1 MKRFWVLAT
10 VMSVAAWQ
18 PERVGADVF
27 ELVTGV
33 APGTSPGAP
42 RSVNPSS
49 FPTGGVPGSFRDGQR
64 LGGTPSAAA
73 TAFGGVGTP
82 FFNPNQFGSLSFMYR
97 RGSVPIPAGPG
108 VTLQAPVMAID
119 YLGGPQL
126 DLDGDLNNGS
136 RSLTPVPGQ
145 TPVVNPAQRSFVEL
159 NFSGSAVS
167 LDGFDATGNNE
178 GFQGIDAS
186 FATTVN
192 TIAGTQPD
200 GSGTG
205 PINPGVDTRTGT
217 LTPTGIAGV
226 TAISDLGFEFWQDS
240 ISPASSTA
248 GDLGTL
254 QYLGKL
260 RGYRVEADV
269 NGNFPTLAGQGLGST
284 LWPQVDASQVGQTF
298 NTASGVSPF
307 ATIDAGPA
315 GDDFTFGGNGGLPLT
330 DFGGDLGAYLD
341 QVVVPALDGDAR
353 SFVFLEGA
361 GFGINNSF
369 DPVFGDT
376 VGYDMVLVGQ
386 FIPEPHTIA
395 LLALGMLAVARRRK

>member
-136 RSLTPVPGQ
+136 RSLTPRSGPDPGGQSGPAQFRGAEFLGQRGEPRRVRRDRQQRGVPG
-145 TPVVNPAQRSFVEL
+145 
-159 NFSGSAVS
+159 
-167 LDGFDATGNNE
+167 
-178 GFQGIDAS
+178 
-186 FATTVN
+186 
-192 TIAGTQPD
+192 
-200 GSGTG
+200 
-205 PINPGVDTRTGT
+205 
-217 LTPTGIAGV
+217 
-226 TAISDLGFEFWQDS
+226 
-240 ISPASSTA
+240 
-248 GDLGTL
+248 
-254 QYLGKL
+254 
-260 RGYRVEADV
+260 
-269 NGNFPTLAGQGLGST
+269 
-284 LWPQVDASQVGQTF
+284 
-298 NTASGVSPF
+298 
-307 ATIDAGPA
+307 
-315 GDDFTFGGNGGLPLT
+315 
-330 DFGGDLGAYLD
+330 
-341 QVVVPALDGDAR
+341 
-353 SFVFLEGA
+353 
-361 GFGINNSF
+361 
-369 DPVFGDT
+369 
-376 VGYDMVLVGQ
+376 
-386 FIPEPHTIA
+386 H
-395 LLALGMLAVARRRK
+395 